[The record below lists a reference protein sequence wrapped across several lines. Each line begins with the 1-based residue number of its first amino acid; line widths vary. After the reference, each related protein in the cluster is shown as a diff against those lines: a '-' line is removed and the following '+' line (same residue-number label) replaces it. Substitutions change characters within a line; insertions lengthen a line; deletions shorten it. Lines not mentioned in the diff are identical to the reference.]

1 MAQRF
6 FVSNVSVACAVP
18 GVGFLLQAR
27 AVTALVEAVHDAA
40 MMRVEQFLSHR

>member
-1 MAQRF
+1 MPSEDGTRFMAQRF

-27 AVTALVEAVHDAA
+27 P
-40 MMRVEQFLSHR
+40 